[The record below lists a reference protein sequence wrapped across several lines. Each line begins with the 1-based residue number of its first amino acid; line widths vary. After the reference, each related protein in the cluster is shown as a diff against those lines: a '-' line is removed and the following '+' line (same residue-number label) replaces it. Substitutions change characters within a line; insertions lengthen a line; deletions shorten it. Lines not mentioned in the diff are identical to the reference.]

1 LKAIVHEVKGLAQ
14 PIPPI
19 ELQRAKNITK
29 SNILMA
35 LERQKDRLEEAV
47 KNVRLAIMDWIIMI
61 DSLKHLVTWDL
72 KNIAI
77 MLTKLL
83 LIK

>member
-1 LKAIVHEVKGLAQ
+1 VHEIKLLAQ

-35 LERQKDRLEEAV
+35 LERQKDRLEESV
-47 KNVRLAIMDWIIMI
+47 KNVRNHFALGI
-61 DSLKHLVTWDL
+61 LKIFLD
-72 KNIAI
+72 
-77 MLTKLL
+77 
-83 LIK
+83 

>member
-1 LKAIVHEVKGLAQ
+1 MKAIVHEIKGLAQ

-47 KNVRLAIMDWIIMI
+47 KNVRLAIVNKMI
-61 DSLKHLVTWDL
+61 TTNS
-72 KNIAI
+72 
-77 MLTKLL
+77 
-83 LIK
+83 

>member
-1 LKAIVHEVKGLAQ
+1 MKAIVHEVKGLAQ

-47 KNVRLAIMDWIIMI
+47 KN
-61 DSLKHLVTWDL
+61 LKTFGHLRFEDYCTNVDKVTSYQINSVIYFL
-72 KNIAI
+72 SE
-77 MLTKLL
+77 
-83 LIK
+83 